1 MVTLAWMMGKPL
13 GLLFDPFESVVSQI
27 NNSMLPMLSP
37 AFLRIGSLHLR
48 QVTGYAVF
56 LYVLIVLALQSTS

>member
-27 NNSMLPMLSP
+27 KKTMLPVLSP
-37 AFLRIGSLHLR
+37 AFLYIGSLHLR
-48 QVTGYAVF
+48 YVIGYVVS
-56 LYVLIVLALQSTS
+56 L